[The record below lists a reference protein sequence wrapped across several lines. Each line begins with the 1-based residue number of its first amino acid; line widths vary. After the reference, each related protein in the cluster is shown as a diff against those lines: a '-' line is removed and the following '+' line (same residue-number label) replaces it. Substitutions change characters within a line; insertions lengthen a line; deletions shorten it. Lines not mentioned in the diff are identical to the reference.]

1 MNPQNKVPDQQ
12 PQRPDPEHGKTPTR
26 MGFFMVPVSLV
37 GAVLLIGIGV
47 RFITVSAQPDAV
59 GYVLFVLAAALII
72 FAVIRIRK
80 IATGQ
85 EKY

>member
-1 MNPQNKVPDQQ
+1 MNPQNKLPDQQ

-37 GAVLLIGIGV
+37 GAVLLIGMGV
-47 RFITVSAQPDAV
+47 RFITVSGQPDAV
-59 GYVLFVLAAALII
+59 GYVLFVLAAALVV

-80 IATGQ
+80 IATGK

>member
-72 FAVIRIRK
+72 FAIIRIRK
-80 IATGQ
+80 IATGK

>member
-1 MNPQNKVPDQQ
+1 MNPEEKLPDQQ
-12 PQRPDPEHGKTPTR
+12 PQRPDPEHGKSPTR

-37 GAVLLIGIGV
+37 GAVLLIGVGV

-59 GYVLFVLAAALII
+59 GYVLFVLAAALVV
-72 FAVIRIRK
+72 FAVLRIRK
-80 IATGQ
+80 IATGK